1 MQQIGRSMNSSRHDA
16 DRERQPELDPEP
28 DAEAA
33 RDLTTILSSLDA
45 RLTDLDQTTTAFEQ
59 RLQAIEERLRL
70 AALPPVSPPAPAAAP
85 PAARKSPTVPPP
97 VPIAPPRPERVPASR
112 DTGSLLAAAHALL
125 DPEPSSRQ
133 PRPRFPVPGIGQ
145 PSSVRTPGATVS
157 PPQRRRLAL
166 ELAELER
173 AVSGRGL
180 AWVGGLTLLLG
191 ALFFLSLA
199 ITRGWIGPEARVVI
213 GLVAGIVVT
222 VLGDR
227 LMRGGD
233 RVLGPVL
240 VAVGI
245 GIWNL
250 ALVAGTR
257 LYDFIPLWAALLGTA
272 AGALVATAIAIRANA
287 QVIALYGVVTA
298 LAAPILFDVP
308 AARTPMAYLTIV
320 LAGSTAIALARGW
333 AWLPPVAFVLS
344 EIQFFAWW
352 FAAGVA
358 EWATVLAISGISLL
372 HVVAATGIEV
382 RARSERPRPIAAVL
396 LLLNA
401 VAYSSVGFGTLA
413 DERIRLGVYLLGAV
427 AAHVAVAWSVLRVQ
441 REGAGV
447 AFARVS
453 LGIAVT
459 LLTIVVPV
467 VFHGPL
473 VAMAWAAEALALLW
487 LANRYRSGDGFLASA
502 IVFGLAVWHLFTIEY
517 GASRLRNVTLPAQGT
532 PFVNDAGLTLL
543 ALLVAL
549 AVAGVVVRQ
558 PLARMTFAVIGFG
571 LLISA
576 LPYELSHLPLLA
588 GWALLAVLAL
598 GAERFF
604 TVAPDTISLG
614 RDRAWFAANG
624 LKLAAAIA
632 GALAIHRAV
641 AYEMPVLTAVPVDAG
656 VAYVGQPV
664 AAAAI
669 IILAA
674 LAAMAVTS
682 VDEVR
687 AVAGSVAMLIAA
699 HLAAFELDPAPAVA
713 VWAALAVGAWVLQ
726 ERSRGPIRVYLT
738 TSALLLTTGVA
749 VTLGDIAPP
758 TRLFVS
764 GGAQIDHPFLWSE
777 ATLALGALSAAFF
790 VIARGMQGTPVGGWL
805 ALGSSVLALY
815 LVSIGIV
822 DEFQRRVDG
831 EVSVAELH
839 RQSQV
844 ALSVVWA
851 VLGGF
856 AVAGGLVRA
865 VAPLRWFGLGLL
877 ALATS
882 KVFLYDLASL
892 DAVYRVMSFIV
903 LGILLLLSAY
913 AYRRLGTATDQ
924 EVTPL
929 GDVSPAS
936 APDEPGYEAGD
947 A

>member
-1 MQQIGRSMNSSRHDA
+1 MDSP
-16 DRERQPELDPEP
+16 RQ
-28 DAEAA
+28 DAEDDRRQGHDPGLSGEAA
-33 RDLTTILSSLDA
+33 GDLSTIFSTIDV
-45 RLTDLDQTTTAFEQ
+45 RLTALDQTTAAFEQ
-59 RLQAIEERLRL
+59 RLQAIEERLHL
-70 AALPPVSPPAPAAAP
+70 AASPPVSPSAPAAAP
-85 PAARKSPTVPPP
+85 PAARNPPTAPHPTT
-97 VPIAPPRPERVPASR
+97 IAPPQPEPIPASR

-125 DPEPSSRQ
+125 DGEPSSRQ
-133 PRPRFPVPGIGQ
+133 PRQQRGAPTAAPQR
-145 PSSVRTPGATVS
+145 SVVVAGPATRT
-157 PPQRRRLAL
+157 PQRRRVSL
-166 ELAELER
+166 EDLER

-222 VLGDR
+222 VLGER

-250 ALVAGTR
+250 ALIAGTR

-287 QVIALYGVVTA
+287 QVIALYGVMTA
-298 LAAPILFDVP
+298 LAAPLLFDVP

-344 EIQFFAWW
+344 EIQLFAWW
-352 FAAGVA
+352 LAADA
-358 EWATVLAISGISLL
+358 AAWATVLAIASISLL
-372 HVVAATGIEV
+372 HVIAATGIEV
-382 RARSERPRPIAAVL
+382 RARSGRPRLIAAVL

-401 VAYSSVGFGTLA
+401 AAYSTVGFGTLA
-413 DERIRLGVYLLGAV
+413 DERIRLGVYLLAGVAVHV
-427 AAHVAVAWSVLRVQ
+427 AAARFVIW
-441 REGAGV
+441 REGAE
-447 AFARVS
+447 APFARVA
-453 LGIAVT
+453 LAIAVT
-459 LLTIVVPV
+459 LLTIAVPV
-467 VFHGPL
+467 VFDGPL
-473 VAMAWAAEALALLW
+473 VAIIWAAEALALVW
-487 LANRYRSGDGFLASA
+487 LANRYRSADGFLAAA
-502 IVFGLAVWHLFTIEY
+502 IVFGLAIWHLFSIEY
-517 GASRLRNVTLPAQGT
+517 GVSRLGSVALPAQAI
-532 PFVNDAGLTLL
+532 PFINDAGLTLL

-549 AVAGVVVRQ
+549 ALAGVIVRVQ
-558 PLARMTFAVIGFG
+558 LARRTFAAMGFG
-571 LLISA
+571 LVIAA
-576 LPYELSHLPLLA
+576 LPYELSGLWLLT

-598 GAERFF
+598 ACERFLPVSPED
-604 TVAPDTISLG
+604 TLLDTPLAPDQARL
-614 RDRAWFAANG
+614 AANG
-624 LKLAAAIA
+624 LKFAAAIA

-641 AYEMPVLTAVPVDAG
+641 AYEMPVLTAAPVDAG
-656 VAYVGQPV
+656 VPYVGQPV

-674 LAAMAVTS
+674 LAAMAVTTLA
-682 VDEVR
+682 EVR
-687 AVAGSVAMLIAA
+687 EIAGSVAILIAA

-713 VWAALAVGAWVLQ
+713 VWAMLAVGAWALQ
-726 ERSRGPIRVYLT
+726 RRSRSTIRVYLA
-738 TSALLLTTGVA
+738 TSAVLLTTGLA

-790 VIARGMQGTPVGGWL
+790 VIARGMQGTPASGWL
-805 ALGSSVLALY
+805 ALGGSVLALY

-822 DEFQRRVDG
+822 DEFQRRVGG

-851 VLGGF
+851 VLGGI
-856 AVAGGLVRA
+856 AVAVGLVRS

-913 AYRRLGTATDQ
+913 AYRRLGAAPDQ

-936 APDEPGYEAGD
+936 APDEPRYEVGER
-947 A
+947 

>member
-1 MQQIGRSMNSSRHDA
+1 MDSSRHDA
-16 DRERQPELDPEP
+16 DGERRQGLDPGP

-33 RDLTTILSSLDA
+33 RDLTPILSTLEA
-45 RLTDLDQTTTAFEQ
+45 RLDHLDQTTTAFEQ
-59 RLQAIEERLRL
+59 RLQAIEGRLKIGAPSPVAPPAPTASTSAPRNRPVPP
-70 AALPPVSPPAPAAAP
+70 PPVSLAPQPEPIPA
-85 PAARKSPTVPPP
+85 R
-97 VPIAPPRPERVPASR
+97 R

-125 DPEPSSRQ
+125 DGEPSSRQ
-133 PRPRFPVPGIGQ
+133 PRRRARVPDIDSRSSSLAPRP
-145 PSSVRTPGATVS
+145 TAS
-157 PPQRRRLAL
+157 PPPRRRLSL
-166 ELAELER
+166 KLDELER

-199 ITRGWIGPEARVVI
+199 ISRGWIGPEARVII

-222 VLGDR
+222 VLGER

-233 RVLGPVL
+233 QVLGPVL

-298 LAAPILFDVP
+298 LAAPLLFDVP
-308 AARTPMAYLTIV
+308 AARTPMAFLTIV

-333 AWLPPVAFVLS
+333 AWVPPVAFVLS
-344 EIQFFAWW
+344 EIQFYAWW
-352 FAAGVA
+352 LSADAAV
-358 EWATVLAISGISLL
+358 WATVLTIASISLL
-372 HVVAATGIEV
+372 HVIAATGIEV
-382 RARSERPRPIAAVL
+382 RASSGRPRLIAALL

-401 VAYSSVGFGTLA
+401 VAYSTVGFGTLA
-413 DERIRLGVYLLGAV
+413 DERIRLGVYLLAGV
-427 AAHVAVAWSVLRVQ
+427 AAHVAAARFVLR
-441 REGAGV
+441 REGAEAAFSRV
-447 AFARVS
+447 ALA
-453 LGIAVT
+453 IAVT
-459 LLTIVVPV
+459 LLTIAVPV
-467 VFHGPL
+467 VFDGPL
-473 VAMAWAAEALALLW
+473 VAMVWAAEAFALVW
-487 LANRYRSGDGFLASA
+487 LANRYRSADGFLAAA
-502 IVFGLAVWHLFTIEY
+502 IVFGLAVWHLFSIEY
-517 GASRLRNVTLPAQGT
+517 GASRPGIATPQGQGI
-532 PFVNDAGLTLL
+532 PFANEAGLTLL
-543 ALLVAL
+543 TLLAMLVA
-549 AVAGVVVRQ
+549 AGAIVREQ
-558 PLARMTFAVIGFG
+558 WARVTIAVIGFG
-571 LLISA
+571 LLIA
-576 LPYELSHLPLLA
+576 VLPYELSGLALLA
-588 GWALLAVLAL
+588 GWSVLAVIALGSERFLAISPDDLPLDPNRALL
-598 GAERFF
+598 
-604 TVAPDTISLG
+604 
-614 RDRAWFAANG
+614 AANG
-624 LKLAAAIA
+624 LKFAAAIA

-641 AYEMPVLTAVPVDAG
+641 AYEMPVLTAVPMDAR
-656 VAYVGQPV
+656 VPYVGQPV

-674 LAAMAVTS
+674 LAAMAVTKLS
-682 VDEVR
+682 EVR
-687 AVAGSVAMLIAA
+687 EIAGSVAILVAA

-713 VWAALAVGAWVLQ
+713 VWAMLAVGAWALQ
-726 ERSRGPIRVYLT
+726 RRSRSTIRVYLA
-738 TSALLLTTGVA
+738 TSVVLLTTGVA
-749 VTLGDIAPP
+749 VTLGYIAPP

-777 ATLALGALSAAFF
+777 ATLALGALSAALF
-790 VIARGMQGTPVGGWL
+790 VIARGMQGTPAGGWL

-822 DEFQRRVDG
+822 DEFQRRVGG

-851 VLGGF
+851 VLGVV
-856 AVAGGLVRA
+856 AVALGLVRS

-877 ALATS
+877 ALATG

-913 AYRRLGTATDQ
+913 AYRRLGAGPAQ
-924 EVTPL
+924 EVTLL
-929 GDVSPAS
+929 GDVSSAS
-936 APDEPGYEAGD
+936 APDEPRYEAGD

>member
-1 MQQIGRSMNSSRHDA
+1 MDSSGHNA
-16 DRERQPELDPEP
+16 GGDRRQGSDPL
-28 DAEAA
+28 ASGGAA
-33 RDLTTILSSLDA
+33 GDLTVTLSRLDA
-45 RLTDLDQTTTAFEQ
+45 RLDHLDRTATAFDQ
-59 RLQAIEERLRL
+59 RLQAIEAHLHI
-70 AALPPVSPPAPAAAP
+70 AAPANVAPVATRTVTARDLPAAP
-85 PAARKSPTVPPP
+85 PP
-97 VPIAPPRPERVPASR
+97 VNVAPQPESTPDRS
-112 DTGSLLAAAHALL
+112 DTGNILAAAQALL
-125 DPEPSSRQ
+125 EEQPFSRRRQPVRSRGVLKPSPEPSAPEPAPLPHSRT
-133 PRPRFPVPGIGQ
+133 RP
-145 PSSVRTPGATVS
+145 SVS
-157 PPQRRRLAL
+157 LDD
-166 ELAELER
+166 LER

-199 ITRGWIGPEARVVI
+199 ISRGWIGPEARVVI

-257 LYDFIPLWAALLGTA
+257 LYDVVPPWTALVGAAA
-272 AGALVATAIAIRANA
+272 AAVVATAIAIRANA

-358 EWATVLAISGISLL
+358 EWATVLAIASISLL

-382 RARSERPRPIAAVL
+382 RARSGRPRLIAAVL

-401 VAYSSVGFGTLA
+401 VAYSTVGFGTLA
-413 DERIRLGVYLLGAV
+413 DERIRLGAYLLAGV
-427 AAHVAVAWSVLRVQ
+427 AAHVAAARFVLR
-441 REGAGV
+441 REGAEA
-447 AFARVS
+447 AFARVAFAV
-453 LGIAVT
+453 AVT

-467 VFHGPL
+467 VFDGPL
-473 VAMAWAAEALALLW
+473 VAMVWAAEALALVW
-487 LANRYRSGDGFLASA
+487 LANRYRTADGFLAAA
-502 IVFGLAVWHLFTIEY
+502 IVFGLAVWHLFSIEY
-517 GASRLRNVTLPAQGT
+517 GASRLGTVTRPDQGI
-532 PFVNDAGLTLL
+532 PFVNDAGLTLFTL
-543 ALLVAL
+543 LTMLVA
-549 AVAGVVVRQ
+549 AGAIVRMQ
-558 PLARMTFAVIGFG
+558 WARVTFAVIGFV
-571 LLISA
+571 LLIAA
-576 LPYELSHLPLLA
+576 LPYELSGLSLLA
-588 GWALLAVLAL
+588 GWSLLAVLAL
-598 GAERFF
+598 GSERFLA
-604 TVAPDTISLG
+604 VSPDDLPP
-614 RDRAWFAANG
+614 DPNRALLAANG

-641 AYEMPVLTAVPVDAG
+641 AYEMPVLTAVPMDAG
-656 VAYVGQPV
+656 VPYVGQPV

-669 IILAA
+669 ITLAA
-674 LAAMAVTS
+674 LATMAVTPFA
-682 VDEVR
+682 EVR
-687 AVAGSVAMLIAA
+687 EIAGSVAILIAA

-713 VWAALAVGAWVLQ
+713 VWAMLAVGAWAL
-726 ERSRGPIRVYLT
+726 ERRSRSTIRVYLA
-738 TSALLLTTGVA
+738 TSALLLTIGVA
-749 VTLGDIAPP
+749 VTLADIAPP
-758 TRLFVS
+758 ARLLVS

-790 VIARGMQGTPVGGWL
+790 VIARGIPGTPAGGWL
-805 ALGSSVLALY
+805 ALGGGVLALY

-831 EVSVAELH
+831 EVSVDELR

-851 VLGGF
+851 VLGGV
-856 AVAGGLVRA
+856 AVAVGLVRT

-877 ALATS
+877 ALATG
-882 KVFLYDLASL
+882 KVFLFDLAAL

-903 LGILLLLSAY
+903 LGILLLLSSY
-913 AYRRLGTATDQ
+913 AYRRLGATSEDDSAAADRIA
-924 EVTPL
+924 TP
-929 GDVSPAS
+929 S
-936 APDEPGYEAGD
+936 ARGEPR
-947 A
+947 